1 MLNPFATM
9 FEIAEES
16 DGCVAHE
23 DMNFVQEPQ
32 SKGHDMDRLL
42 MSNIVVAQDDAPLHV
57 ELAVS
62 ILTDTMFTSADIQDQ
77 LERDDTGQSCD
88 LSASGF
94 RILIVDYHFEDRI
107 YFHQPSN
114 VYVR

>member
-1 MLNPFATM
+1 MTHKNDSYFQ
-9 FEIAEES
+9 
-16 DGCVAHE
+16 VAGDQELERADYDLLDDALDDPIE
-23 DMNFVQEPQ
+23 DDPIE
-32 SKGHDMDRLL
+32 
-42 MSNIVVAQDDAPLHV
+42 DDAPLNV

-62 ILTDTMFTSADIQDQ
+62 ILTETMSTSADIQDQ

-107 YFHQPSN
+107 YFHQPPN
-114 VYVR
+114 VHDR

>member
-1 MLNPFATM
+1 MLNLFATM

-16 DGCVAHE
+16 DGCVVHE

-32 SKGHDMDRLL
+32 SKGHDMDQLL

-88 LSASGF
+88 LSAPGF
-94 RILIVDYHFEDRI
+94 RILIVDFSEKYHI
-107 YFHQPSN
+107 I
-114 VYVR
+114 